1 MSKKNR
7 LWALEF
13 VRFFSYALGIE
24 SMSVGVG
31 AVIYLSLTSDKY
43 GLAVGILLQVNLFIL
58 IISLTMTLVLFY
70 IGNYCHRKADE
81 IEFAEWKAK
90 NEQV

>member
-13 VRFFSYALGIE
+13 VRFISYALGIE

-31 AVIYLSLTSDKY
+31 AVIYLSLTSDK
-43 GLAVGILLQVNLFIL
+43 F
-58 IISLTMTLVLFY
+58 
-70 IGNYCHRKADE
+70 
-81 IEFAEWKAK
+81 
-90 NEQV
+90 